1 MESNGVSVLHAAHLT
16 EPTPA
21 RYGWTDTEQVV
32 IVRDYRELYGVAVSQ
47 VTSAAAETSG
57 LSPEFQML
65 ALPIG
70 WRRQTVWLIFGP
82 GLLAQS
88 IRTVGFP
95 RFQLKAL
102 RTSKLRGDDGLGSI
116 R

>member
-1 MESNGVSVLHAAHLT
+1 M
-16 EPTPA
+16 
-21 RYGWTDTEQVV
+21 V
-32 IVRDYRELYGVAVSQ
+32 IVKDYRELYGVAVSQ

-65 ALPIG
+65 ALPIE

-82 GLLAQS
+82 GLLSQS
-88 IRTVGFP
+88 IRTVDFP

-102 RTSKLRGDDGLGSI
+102 RARKLRGDNGLGSS